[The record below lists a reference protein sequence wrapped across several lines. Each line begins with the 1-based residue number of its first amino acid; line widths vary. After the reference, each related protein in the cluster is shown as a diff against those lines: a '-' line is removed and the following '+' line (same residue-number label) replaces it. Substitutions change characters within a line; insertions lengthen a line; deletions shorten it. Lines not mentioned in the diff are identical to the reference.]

1 MSQQNS
7 VSLSLQGLKE
17 IVEGTSAE
25 TGEGFFDALVQHLA
39 RAIGTKC
46 AWVTELI
53 ADQRSLRALSFWA
66 GDGYIADFEYA
77 IADTPC
83 ASVIENRRL
92 ILVPDRLLDLF
103 PRDPSL
109 EPLGA
114 MSYMGV
120 PLLDTNGEILG
131 HLAVMDDAPMTED
144 ESVTAVFNIFAG
156 RAAAELRRLR
166 RDRALVEREQKLSRL
181 FDGAMDAIVEFDTDF
196 RITNINAA
204 AKKVFGREDAT
215 DGDIS
220 FNEFITQESRG
231 KLIYLIEEL
240 ARRSEDKQSIWIPEG
255 LVGIGPEG
263 NQFPAEATLSRYELA
278 GLTFFTLILR
288 NIHDRIETEELIR
301 SLQGEAAY
309 LRAEIDKLQGFEE
322 IIGESPALRSVLA
335 DVERVAG
342 MDTTVLITGE
352 TGTGKELIARAIHR
366 RSGRAQK
373 PLITVNC
380 AAISPHLQES
390 EFFGHEKGAF
400 TGAVQRRDGR
410 FKLADGGTIFLDEVG
425 EMSLDLQAKLLRVI
439 QEGEFEPV
447 GSSRTIR
454 TDVRIIAA
462 TNRDLEQM
470 TREGSFRADLMY
482 RLNVFPIHLPP
493 LRDRANDV
501 VIMAQMFA
509 HNLATKSGRPLA
521 PFTDRVKDRLRRYE
535 WPGNVRELQN
545 VIERAFITSTDG
557 KTLNLDRAL
566 PDVAS
571 PTEPTSESS
580 SAGEEDQILT
590 AAQLRDLERRNIERA
605 LELTKGKISGDGG
618 AADLLGLNA
627 NTLASRMKSLG
638 IHKVTL
644 SGRS

>member
-131 HLAVMDDAPMTED
+131 HLAVMNDAPMRED

-181 FDGAMDAIVEFDTDF
+181 FDGAMDAIVEFDADF

-571 PTEPTSESS
+571 LNEPTSESS